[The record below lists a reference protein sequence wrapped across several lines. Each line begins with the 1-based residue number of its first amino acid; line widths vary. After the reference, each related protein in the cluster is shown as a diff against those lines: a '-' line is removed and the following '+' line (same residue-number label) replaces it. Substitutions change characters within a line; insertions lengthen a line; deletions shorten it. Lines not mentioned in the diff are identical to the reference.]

1 MAKRILLAAVLGSIA
16 MFLWS
21 SLAHLVLPLAR
32 TGISEI
38 PNEPPVL
45 SALQTSLGGT
55 PGLYLFPG
63 TGLGPDATRQQQN
76 AAMQQYE
83 QKLASNPSGLIIY
96 HPPGVKALT
105 PGQLV
110 TEFLTEFV
118 ESLLAVFL
126 LAQTRLAS
134 FASRVGFVVV
144 AGVMAAITTNIPYW
158 NWYGFPASY
167 TIAYMTIEIA
177 GYVVVGIVAATVMKN
192 SASAP
197 A

>member
-1 MAKRILLAAVLGSIA
+1 